1 MSNIK
6 TFSERTYLFLAS
18 GTYLGYSPFAPGTVG
33 TLWGI
38 PVAIAITLIIPSSM
52 GLYAAIALQAAIIVV
67 LTVIAVI
74 VASGAAKVLNAKDPG
89 LIVCDEIV
97 GFCVAAFMVEL
108 TLINIILVFILF
120 RIFDILKPLPVS
132 LIDKKVEGGLGIVLD
147 DIAAGVYANIAA
159 HIIIGYGLLNF
170 IF

>member
-1 MSNIK
+1 MK
-6 TFSERTYLFLAS
+6 TLKERIYLFLAS

-38 PVAIAITLIIPSSM
+38 PVALGITLIAPPSSISM
-52 GLYAAIALQAAIIVV
+52 GLYTAMAIQAAVIIV
-67 LTVIAVI
+67 LTIIAII

-89 LIVCDEIV
+89 LIVCDEV
-97 GFCVAAFMVEL
+97 AGFCVAAFMVEL

-120 RIFDILKPLPVS
+120 RIFDILKPLPVC

-147 DIAAGVYANIAA
+147 DIAAGIYANIAA

-170 IF
+170 IL

>member
-52 GLYAAIALQAAIIVV
+52 GLYATIALQAAIIVV

-74 VASGAAKVLNAKDPG
+74 VASGAAKVLNTKDPG

-159 HIIIGYGLLNF
+159 HIILGYGLLNF

>member
-1 MSNIK
+1 MK
-6 TFSERTYLFLAS
+6 TLSERTYLFLAS
-18 GTYLGYSPFAPGTVG
+18 GTYLGYSPFAPGTFG

-38 PVAIAITLIIPSSM
+38 PVAFAITLLIPSSM
-52 GLYAAIALQAAIIVV
+52 GLYAAMALQAAIIAI
-67 LTVIAVI
+67 LTIIAII
-74 VASGAAKVLNAKDPG
+74 VAGGAAKVLNAKDPG

-159 HIIIGYGLLNF
+159 HIIISYGLLNF
-170 IF
+170 IL